1 MSDRSITIWNLLVG
15 FTIVSL
21 IATSFKLFPMNSKY
35 NRLKAA
41 AADLNSERTK
51 SLRILLPIWKAG
63 SRNVV
68 TMHLILK
75 TPPCFLQMFLLL
87 QMAQVEE

>member
-21 IATSFKLFPMNSKY
+21 IATSFKLFPMNNKY

-41 AADLNSERTK
+41 AADLEFGTDK
-51 SLRILLPIWKAG
+51 EL
-63 SRNVV
+63 
-68 TMHLILK
+68 
-75 TPPCFLQMFLLL
+75 
-87 QMAQVEE
+87 

>member
-35 NRLKAA
+35 NRLKGGGR
-41 AADLNSERTK
+41 SG
-51 SLRILLPIWKAG
+51 I
-63 SRNVV
+63 RNG
-68 TMHLILK
+68 
-75 TPPCFLQMFLLL
+75 QR
-87 QMAQVEE
+87 A